1 MNNPQT
7 TTDTRK
13 HARWRAV
20 YNTIILLLLLAGA
33 YLVAERFVHFGNVEY
48 TDNATVQQ
56 HITPVNTR
64 VQGFV
69 REIRFG
75 EFQPVKKGDTLVVIE
90 DAEFRLR
97 LAQALADLARAEE
110 GAKQAGSSILTTEA
124 GMEVTDAG
132 MEEARVNMENAQ
144 REDARFEALL
154 AQEAVTRQQ
163 YDNVHTAWLSAKAR
177 YEQVKRSRNTQT
189 HVRREQGYNLSAT
202 QASLELARAAVELA
216 RLNLSYCY
224 ILATCDGVTGTLDIQ
239 EGMLVQPGQ
248 TMVNVVDA
256 SDLWVEANYKES
268 QLPHIH
274 EGSEV
279 TMRVDAVPDV
289 TFRGRVERISDAT
302 GSAFSL
308 LPVDNAT
315 GNFVKVEQRV
325 MVRILLEGNGTE
337 ELALL
342 RAGYNVECEVAY

>member
-1 MNNPQT
+1 M
-7 TTDTRK
+7 RYL
-13 HARWRAV
+13 
-20 YNTIILLLLLAGA
+20 YNTLVILLLLAGA
-33 YLVAERFVHFGNVEY
+33 TVVVLQFAHFGHIEF
-48 TDNATVQQ
+48 TDNARVRQ
-56 HITPVNTR
+56 HITPQNTR

-202 QASLELARAAVELA
+202 QASLELARALVELA

-279 TMRVDAVPDV
+279 RMRVDAVPDV

-325 MVRILLEGNGTE
+325 MVRILLEGNGKE

>member
-1 MNNPQT
+1 M
-7 TTDTRK
+7 RYL
-13 HARWRAV
+13 
-20 YNTIILLLLLAGA
+20 YNTLVILLLLAGA
-33 YLVAERFVHFGNVEY
+33 TVVVLQFAHFGHIEF
-48 TDNATVQQ
+48 TDNARVRQ
-56 HITPVNTR
+56 HITPQNTR

-202 QASLELARAAVELA
+202 QASLELARALVELA

-325 MVRILLEGNGTE
+325 MVRILLEGNRKE

>member
-1 MNNPQT
+1 
-7 TTDTRK
+7 
-13 HARWRAV
+13 
-20 YNTIILLLLLAGA
+20 
-33 YLVAERFVHFGNVEY
+33 
-48 TDNATVQQ
+48 
-56 HITPVNTR
+56 
-64 VQGFV
+64 
-69 REIRFG
+69 
-75 EFQPVKKGDTLVVIE
+75 
-90 DAEFRLR
+90 
-97 LAQALADLARAEE
+97 
-110 GAKQAGSSILTTEA
+110 
-124 GMEVTDAG
+124 MEVTDAG

-189 HVRREQGYNLSAT
+189 HVRREQGYHLSAT
-202 QASLELARAAVELA
+202 QASLELARALVELA

-325 MVRILLEGNGTE
+325 MVRILLEGNRKE

>member
-1 MNNPQT
+1 M
-7 TTDTRK
+7 RYL
-13 HARWRAV
+13 
-20 YNTIILLLLLAGA
+20 YNTLVILLLLAGA
-33 YLVAERFVHFGNVEY
+33 TVVVLQFAHFGHIEF
-48 TDNATVQQ
+48 TDNARVRQ
-56 HITPVNTR
+56 HITPQNTR

-189 HVRREQGYNLSAT
+189 HVRREQGYHLSAT
-202 QASLELARAAVELA
+202 QASLELARALVELA

-279 TMRVDAVPDV
+279 TMRADAVPDV

-325 MVRILLEGNGTE
+325 MVRILLEGNRKE

>member
-1 MNNPQT
+1 M
-7 TTDTRK
+7 RYL
-13 HARWRAV
+13 
-20 YNTIILLLLLAGA
+20 YNILAILLLLAGA
-33 YLVAERFVHFGNVEY
+33 TVVVLQFAHFGHIEF
-48 TDNATVQQ
+48 TDNARVRQ
-56 HITPVNTR
+56 HITPQNTR

-202 QASLELARAAVELA
+202 QASLELARALVELA

-256 SDLWVEANYKES
+256 SDLWVEANYKEG

-325 MVRILLEGNGTE
+325 MVRILLEGNRKE

>member
-1 MNNPQT
+1 M
-7 TTDTRK
+7 RYL
-13 HARWRAV
+13 
-20 YNTIILLLLLAGA
+20 YNTLVILLLLAGA
-33 YLVAERFVHFGNVEY
+33 TVVVLQFAHFGHIEF
-48 TDNATVQQ
+48 TDNARVRQ
-56 HITPVNTR
+56 HITPQNTR

-144 REDARFEALL
+144 REDARFETLL

-177 YEQVKRSRNTQT
+177 YEQVERSRNTQT

-202 QASLELARAAVELA
+202 QASLELARALVELA

-325 MVRILLEGNGTE
+325 MVRILLEGNGKE

>member
-1 MNNPQT
+1 M
-7 TTDTRK
+7 RYL
-13 HARWRAV
+13 
-20 YNTIILLLLLAGA
+20 YNTLVILLLLAGA
-33 YLVAERFVHFGNVEY
+33 TVVVLQFAHFGHIEF
-48 TDNATVQQ
+48 TDNARVRQ
-56 HITPVNTR
+56 HITPQNTR

-202 QASLELARAAVELA
+202 QASLELARALVELA

-279 TMRVDAVPDV
+279 TMRVDAVPGV

-325 MVRILLEGNGTE
+325 MVRILLEGNGKE

>member
-1 MNNPQT
+1 M
-7 TTDTRK
+7 RYL
-13 HARWRAV
+13 
-20 YNTIILLLLLAGA
+20 YNTLVILLLLAGA
-33 YLVAERFVHFGNVEY
+33 TVVVLQFAHFGHIEF
-48 TDNATVQQ
+48 TDNARVRQ
-56 HITPVNTR
+56 HITPQNTR

-202 QASLELARAAVELA
+202 QASLELARALVELA

-325 MVRILLEGNGTE
+325 MVRILLEGNGKE

>member
-1 MNNPQT
+1 M
-7 TTDTRK
+7 RYL
-13 HARWRAV
+13 
-20 YNTIILLLLLAGA
+20 YNTLVILLLLAGA
-33 YLVAERFVHFGNVEY
+33 TVVVLQFAHFGHIEF
-48 TDNATVQQ
+48 TDNARVRQ
-56 HITPVNTR
+56 HITPQNAR

-325 MVRILLEGNGTE
+325 MVRILLEGNGKE

>member
-1 MNNPQT
+1 
-7 TTDTRK
+7 
-13 HARWRAV
+13 
-20 YNTIILLLLLAGA
+20 
-33 YLVAERFVHFGNVEY
+33 
-48 TDNATVQQ
+48 
-56 HITPVNTR
+56 
-64 VQGFV
+64 
-69 REIRFG
+69 
-75 EFQPVKKGDTLVVIE
+75 
-90 DAEFRLR
+90 
-97 LAQALADLARAEE
+97 
-110 GAKQAGSSILTTEA
+110 
-124 GMEVTDAG
+124 MEVTDAG

-189 HVRREQGYNLSAT
+189 HVRREQGYHLSAT
-202 QASLELARAAVELA
+202 QASLELARALVELA

>member
-1 MNNPQT
+1 M
-7 TTDTRK
+7 RYL
-13 HARWRAV
+13 
-20 YNTIILLLLLAGA
+20 YNTLVILLLLAGA
-33 YLVAERFVHFGNVEY
+33 TVVVLQFAHFGHIEF
-48 TDNATVQQ
+48 TDNARVRQ
-56 HITPVNTR
+56 HITPQNTR

-202 QASLELARAAVELA
+202 QASLELARALVELA

-256 SDLWVEANYKES
+256 SDLWVEANYKER

-325 MVRILLEGNGTE
+325 MVRILLEGNGKE

>member
-1 MNNPQT
+1 M
-7 TTDTRK
+7 RYL
-13 HARWRAV
+13 
-20 YNTIILLLLLAGA
+20 YNTLVILLLLAGA
-33 YLVAERFVHFGNVEY
+33 TVVVLQFAHFGHIEF
-48 TDNATVQQ
+48 TDNARVRQ
-56 HITPVNTR
+56 HITPQNTR

-202 QASLELARAAVELA
+202 QASLELARALVELA

-279 TMRVDAVPDV
+279 TMRVDAVPGV

-325 MVRILLEGNGTE
+325 MVRILLEGNRKE

>member
-1 MNNPQT
+1 M
-7 TTDTRK
+7 RYL
-13 HARWRAV
+13 
-20 YNTIILLLLLAGA
+20 YNTLVILLLLAGA
-33 YLVAERFVHFGNVEY
+33 TVVVLQFAHFGHIEF
-48 TDNATVQQ
+48 TDNARVRQ
-56 HITPVNTR
+56 HITPQNTR

-144 REDARFEALL
+144 REDARFETLL

-202 QASLELARAAVELA
+202 QASLELARALVELA

-325 MVRILLEGNGTE
+325 MVRILLEGNGKE

>member
-1 MNNPQT
+1 M
-7 TTDTRK
+7 RYL
-13 HARWRAV
+13 
-20 YNTIILLLLLAGA
+20 YNTLVILLLLAGA
-33 YLVAERFVHFGNVEY
+33 TVVVLQFAHFGHIEF
-48 TDNATVQQ
+48 TDNARVRQ
-56 HITPVNTR
+56 HITPQNTR

-110 GAKQAGSSILTTEA
+110 GAKQA

-202 QASLELARAAVELA
+202 QASLELARALVELA

-325 MVRILLEGNGTE
+325 MVRILLEGNGKE

>member
-1 MNNPQT
+1 M
-7 TTDTRK
+7 RYL
-13 HARWRAV
+13 
-20 YNTIILLLLLAGA
+20 YNILAILLLLAGA
-33 YLVAERFVHFGNVEY
+33 TVVVLQFAHFGHIEF
-48 TDNATVQQ
+48 TDNARVRQ
-56 HITPVNTR
+56 HITPQNTR

-144 REDARFEALL
+144 REDARFEVLL

-279 TMRVDAVPDV
+279 TMRVDAVPGV

-325 MVRILLEGNGTE
+325 MVRILLEGNRKE

>member
-1 MNNPQT
+1 M
-7 TTDTRK
+7 RYL
-13 HARWRAV
+13 
-20 YNTIILLLLLAGA
+20 YNILVILLLLAGA
-33 YLVAERFVHFGNVEY
+33 TVVVLQFAHFGHIEF
-48 TDNATVQQ
+48 TDNARVRQ
-56 HITPVNTR
+56 HITPQNTR

-202 QASLELARAAVELA
+202 QASLELARALVELA

-279 TMRVDAVPDV
+279 TMRVDAVPGV

-325 MVRILLEGNGTE
+325 MVRILLEGNGKE

>member
-1 MNNPQT
+1 M
-7 TTDTRK
+7 
-13 HARWRAV
+13 
-20 YNTIILLLLLAGA
+20 
-33 YLVAERFVHFGNVEY
+33 
-48 TDNATVQQ
+48 
-56 HITPVNTR
+56 
-64 VQGFV
+64 
-69 REIRFG
+69 
-75 EFQPVKKGDTLVVIE
+75 
-90 DAEFRLR
+90 
-97 LAQALADLARAEE
+97 
-110 GAKQAGSSILTTEA
+110 
-124 GMEVTDAG
+124 
-132 MEEARVNMENAQ
+132 
-144 REDARFEALL
+144 
-154 AQEAVTRQQ
+154 TRQQ

-202 QASLELARAAVELA
+202 QASLELARALVELA

-279 TMRVDAVPDV
+279 TMRADAVPDV

-342 RAGYNVECEVAY
+342 RAGYNVECEVEY

>member
-1 MNNPQT
+1 M
-7 TTDTRK
+7 RYL
-13 HARWRAV
+13 
-20 YNTIILLLLLAGA
+20 YNTLVILLLLAGA
-33 YLVAERFVHFGNVEY
+33 TVLVLQFAHFGHIEF
-48 TDNATVQQ
+48 TDNARVRQ
-56 HITPVNTR
+56 HITPQNTR

-202 QASLELARAAVELA
+202 QASLELARALVELA

-325 MVRILLEGNGTE
+325 MVRILLEGNGKE

>member
-1 MNNPQT
+1 M
-7 TTDTRK
+7 RYL
-13 HARWRAV
+13 
-20 YNTIILLLLLAGA
+20 YNILAILLLLAGA
-33 YLVAERFVHFGNVEY
+33 TVVVLQFAHFGHIEF
-48 TDNATVQQ
+48 TDNARVRQ
-56 HITPVNTR
+56 HITPQNTR

-144 REDARFEALL
+144 REDARFEVLL

-202 QASLELARAAVELA
+202 QASLELARALVELA

-279 TMRVDAVPDV
+279 TMRVDAVPGV

-325 MVRILLEGNGTE
+325 MVRILLEGNRKE